1 MCSLLITLFYCNNL
15 EVNVISRRLNPDNR
29 KPNED
34 LVNEAIRFKELLVIG
49 AEGEQLGILTRREA
63 LEKATEA
70 SLDLLVVAANGNPPV
85 AKIVDYGKYRFELQK
100 KNKEAKRNQHVTQV
114 KPIRLSPVIDQ
125 HDFETKLRHAR
136 KWLEEGTKVK
146 VDMRFRGRMM
156 TRIDVGRKTMDRFI
170 EESKDLGSVEK
181 APKLE
186 GNTMSVIISP
196 NKR

>member
-1 MCSLLITLFYCNNL
+1 M
-15 EVNVISRRLNPDNR
+15 NVISRRLNPDNR

-34 LVNEAIRFKELLVIG
+34 LVNDAIRFKELLVIG
-49 AEGEQLGILTRREA
+49 AQGEQLGILTRREA
-63 LEKATEA
+63 LDRAA
-70 SLDLLVVAANGNPPV
+70 DAGLDLLVVAANGNPPV

-114 KPIRLSPVIDQ
+114 KPLRLSPVIDQ

-196 NKR
+196 IKR